1 MSSMCSTR
9 VAKVSNS
16 CCWGSTGV
24 PGATVG
30 ATVLRSSCSGD
41 GSSVAGSLLESLLLA
56 IGDSLGAVRLG
67 DTLVCTVRKGD
78 TWGSVVNGPGKF
90 WVWTSRVGTTFGL
103 WLGC

>member
-1 MSSMCSTR
+1 MGYSGSAGFSGSLSSISSTGSTR

-41 GSSVAGSLLESLLLA
+41 GSSVVGLLLESLLCA
-56 IGDSLGAVRLG
+56 TGDSLGAVRLG
-67 DTLVCTVRKGD
+67 DTLVYMVRKED
-78 TWGSVVNGPGKF
+78 T
-90 WVWTSRVGTTFGL
+90 
-103 WLGC
+103 